1 MTQHVEDSPKQ
12 TSPTLYPSL
21 VQQPIPSDYY
31 DKLKSSYSGYLSKK
45 GDKGVMLLWKKRFFV
60 VDLDSIRYYTDSTG
74 QEQKGAIQWDNVKN
88 IQFSKFSVWDD
99 RRYFEIITNSKRI
112 YYLFSEDQL
121 ISLEWVENIK
131 KILQHYKIL
140 KESPPLS
147 PKPIEQQPPPQ
158 PEDYRSNI
166 FSYENQPQQQQP
178 QQQQTKSMYKDFLN
192 FAAPSFSHYDSIGTP
207 IQSTDNGSALF
218 IPSRPPGPLRE
229 LNQDLVKDILPT
241 EGRDLDDY
249 YKSTIYFSNLI
260 MASGSDYSLLS
271 CYLILSILDWDNK
284 KTQPLPFPCTPPYE
298 SDIVF
303 PYFTYLLQLTRNEI
317 IHRWQEG
324 ATYCTQI
331 DTFSKKKRKNFSNL
345 LENEDR
351 ETFLQRNLLLLNFIS
366 KSLISNRMGVIEDS
380 LLVLIDRFLENYE
393 SLPSFKYSQ
402 FLWKEI
408 ENNNNNNNNNQDN
421 EEQQQ
426 QQQQLQSS
434 DKLVLKNFLTA
445 YLYFQKLSLEKKNNT
460 RLQFDSSINQKFE
473 YISQNFSRLLHQHQ
487 MISRYQG
494 SIQRAIVR
502 IFFLWQK
509 DLPLCE
515 STTSFEISIYRHYK
529 VFSRML
535 SKIHSCEFAQLF
547 SSVQDIKD
555 SLYKHIEPQMTAFDI
570 NHIDSTSIDSI
581 IAI

>member
-1 MTQHVEDSPKQ
+1 MTQYTEGSPIQ
-12 TSPTLYPSL
+12 TSPSLYPSL
-21 VQQPIPSDYY
+21 VQQPIPADYY

-45 GDKGVMLLWKKRFFV
+45 GDKGVVLLWKKRYFI
-60 VDLDSIRYYTDSTG
+60 VDLQSIRYYTDSNAK
-74 QEQKGAIQWDNVKN
+74 EQKGTIEWDTVKN

-99 RRYFEIITNSKRI
+99 RRYFEILTNSKRV
-112 YYLFSEDQL
+112 YYLFSEDQV

-147 PKPIEQQPPPQ
+147 PKPIPVEPPQ

-166 FSYENQPQQQQP
+166 FSYEQQQQS
-178 QQQQTKSMYKDFLN
+178 QTNQNKSMYKDFLN
-192 FAAPSFSHYDSIGTP
+192 FAAPTFSHYDSIGTP
-207 IQSTDNGSALF
+207 IQSDNSALHT
-218 IPSRPPGPLRE
+218 PPRPPGPLRE
-229 LNQDLVKDILPT
+229 LNQDLIKDILPT

-249 YKSTIYFSNLI
+249 YKSTVYFSNLI
-260 MASGSDYSLLS
+260 MASGSDYSILS

-317 IHRWQEG
+317 INRWQEG

-331 DTFSKKKRKNFSNL
+331 DTFSKKKRKNFSSL

-351 ETFLQRNLLLLNFIS
+351 ETFLQRNLLLLNFIL
-366 KSLISNRMGVIEDS
+366 KTLISSRMAIIEDS

-393 SLPSFKYSQ
+393 TLPSFKYSQ

-408 ENNNNNNNNNQDN
+408 ENNNINQ
-421 EEQQQ
+421 EHQEQQQ
-426 QQQQLQSS
+426 LTSSQQLQAS
-434 DKLVLKNFLTA
+434 DKLILKNFLMA

-460 RLQFDSSINQKFE
+460 RLILDSSTNQKFE
-473 YISQNFSRLLHQHQ
+473 SISQNFSRLLHQHPV
-487 MISRYQG
+487 ISRYQG
-494 SIQRAIVR
+494 NIQRATVR

-515 STTSFEISIYRHYK
+515 STTTFEISMYRYYK

-547 SSVQDIKD
+547 NSVQDIKD

-570 NHIDSTSIDSI
+570 NLVDSTSIDSI
-581 IAI
+581 ITI